1 MGIPATHLEYNLR
14 MHHHLSPR
22 ARKRAAKWRLAQLI
36 KLHSGCVDCGYRE
49 HAVALQFDHIGDD
62 KKMNVS
68 DMIRSD
74 YSWVTIMQEIGKCEV
89 RCANCH
95 AVMTRDRKSQATL
108 QYREAMLP
116 NRLSS
121 DAMSDSPVEEEDFAD
136 EVWISLLASSGSLE

>member
-1 MGIPATHLEYNLR
+1 
-14 MHHHLSPR
+14 MHSHLSAR
-22 ARKRAAKWRLAQLI
+22 ARKRAAKWRLSQLI
-36 KLHSGCVDCGYRE
+36 KLHSGCIDCGYNE

-74 YSWVTIMQEIGKCEV
+74 YSWITILQEIDKCEV

-95 AVMTRDRKSQATL
+95 AVMTRDRKLEATR
-108 QYREAMLP
+108 QYREEYSQD
-116 NRLSS
+116 RQSS
-121 DAMSDSPVEEEDFAD
+121 DGESDSLVEEEDFAD

>member
-1 MGIPATHLEYNLR
+1 
-14 MHHHLSPR
+14 MHSHLSPR
-22 ARKRAAKWRLAQLI
+22 ARRRAAKWRLSQLI
-36 KLHSGCVDCGYRE
+36 KLHSGCVDCGYND

-74 YSWVTIMQEIGKCEV
+74 YSWITILQEIGKCEV

-95 AVMTRDRKSQATL
+95 AVMTRDRKLQATR
-108 QYREAMLP
+108 QYREECLQD
-116 NRLSS
+116 RLSS
-121 DAMSDSPVEEEDFAD
+121 DEENGSPAIEEDFAD